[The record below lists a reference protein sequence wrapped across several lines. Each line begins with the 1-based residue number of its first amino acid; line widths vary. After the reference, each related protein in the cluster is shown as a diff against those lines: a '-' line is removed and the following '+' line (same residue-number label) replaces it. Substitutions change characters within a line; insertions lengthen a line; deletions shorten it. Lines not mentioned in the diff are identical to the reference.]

1 MNLFSLDAGILI
13 ICETS
18 KIEDVLFEHGELPHV
33 HVMSIFLLT
42 TWNVLGWQVEG
53 TILRHSYSLTFL
65 WNPSFMHESEEV
77 VVVGGGLQDF

>member
-53 TILRHSYSLTFL
+53 TILRHETPFFL
-65 WNPSFMHESEEV
+65 PRFEYPIKKIILNVKIYCMEI
-77 VVVGGGLQDF
+77 